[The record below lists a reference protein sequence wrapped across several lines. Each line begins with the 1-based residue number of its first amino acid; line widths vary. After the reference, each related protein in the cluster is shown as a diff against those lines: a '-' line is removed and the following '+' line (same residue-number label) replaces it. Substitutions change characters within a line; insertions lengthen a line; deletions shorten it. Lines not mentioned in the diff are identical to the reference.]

1 MQRPQVWDSRAAEK
15 LDYGEILRSLGLY
28 ARFDW
33 MASLKLAPLVMI
45 VQRSVQVM
53 REIRIAKPY
62 AQALFDAATEGQVL
76 DRIIDD
82 AHRILELATAAP
94 ELDQFIRNPIISP
107 QAKGEIFQQLLS
119 EAIHPLSL
127 NFLLL
132 LASKQRD
139 RWLVAILQEFL
150 NIVDAKE
157 GRLSAQVI
165 SATPL
170 TDAQQASLIQQLSA
184 HSGKQVRLESTI
196 DPGIKG
202 GFIARLGDTVFDG
215 SVATQLQRMKE
226 LLARG

>member
-1 MQRPQVWDSRAAEK
+1 
-15 LDYGEILRSLGLY
+15 
-28 ARFDW
+28 
-33 MASLKLAPLVMI
+33 
-45 VQRSVQVM
+45 M
-53 REIRIAKPY
+53 REIRVAKPY
-62 AQALFDAATEGQVL
+62 AKALFDAATEGQVL

-157 GRLSAQVI
+157 GRLAAQVI

-170 TDAQQASLIQQLSA
+170 TDAQHASLIQRLSA

-196 DPGIKG
+196 DPEIKG